1 MATPFPKRHLNTV
14 DFHHS
19 RNHDRLPPYVSEY
32 DDKPLR
38 EQRVSIDW
46 NTGIFSFDIQTG
58 LTDVTSDY
66 IDIKGTI
73 QLPLK

>member
-1 MATPFPKRHLNTV
+1 MTAIV
-14 DFHHS
+14 I
-19 RNHDRLPPYVSEY
+19 
-32 DDKPLR
+32 
-38 EQRVSIDW
+38 IDW